1 MSHDTNEEKKC
12 QCLDDNKL
20 TQAICPLHGK
30 QPISTPPSEDQID
43 CNPCDFKNAK
53 RYGRADYR
61 CPNCGKQLMLEM
73 VLMTEAGIDYKE
85 ITPDI
90 TH

>member
-1 MSHDTNEEKKC
+1 MT
-12 QCLDDNKL
+12 
-20 TQAICPLHGK
+20 
-30 QPISTPPSEDQID
+30 EDKID